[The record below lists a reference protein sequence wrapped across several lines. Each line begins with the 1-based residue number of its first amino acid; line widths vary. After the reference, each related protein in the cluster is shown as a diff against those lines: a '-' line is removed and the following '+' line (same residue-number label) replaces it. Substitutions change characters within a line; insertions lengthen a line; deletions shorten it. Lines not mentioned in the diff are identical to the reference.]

1 MVDEAEQL
9 ISEIIQIKNQYVV
22 EVGRGRRAWP
32 KSIKER
38 VARLDEIGVAPK
50 VVATRTLI
58 PYDTIVLWRY
68 NRRHG
73 VHGRLKTGFHELKV
87 APAQAHLAAPTVGI
101 LKSVTVTVPEIEIP
115 RTPPHPSSGLRLT
128 TPSGFIIEGLDE
140 KSAVRLI
147 CEITRS
153 GGNHAS

>member
-9 ISEIIQIKNQYVV
+9 ISEIVQIKNQYVV

-38 VARLDEIGVAPK
+38 VARLDEIGISPK
-50 VVATRTLI
+50 VVASRTSI

-73 VHGRLKTGFHELKV
+73 VHGRLKKGFHELKV
-87 APAQAHLAAPTVGI
+87 ATAQAPLAAPTVGI
-101 LKSVTVTVPEIEIP
+101 LKSATVTVPEIKM
-115 RTPPHPSSGLRLT
+115 RHPSLPPSSSLRLT
-128 TPSGFIIEGLDE
+128 TPTGFIIEGLDDRNV
-140 KSAVRLI
+140 VRLI
-147 CEITRS
+147 GDLTRL
-153 GGNHAS
+153 GGENAS